1 MLQAQAS
8 NDTTALTPELLDAQR
23 EIETRASKDGYDRY
37 IKQQD
42 SAVSNMGG
50 HASAEAVKL
59 IRGSIPV
66 VSAKISD
73 WIAENDHAGRGRR
86 HAALAVLKRF
96 DPDLLAF
103 LTLNGIFSGITQ
115 EQQVVTI
122 QTGIGA
128 QIEAEIVSM
137 DLEET
142 QGRKVALRVKAQ
154 VAKNGSYHQR
164 NVGDPLAPITHS
176 FLGAVTYLNK
186 RSHAPFMRR
195 QADAKFVPLANWDPD
210 WRCAVLRPYKD
221 FLVALDVRKGAVEYP
236 QMIKW
241 SDIALYGDAPP
252 SWDAGSTT
260 NSAGENVL
268 NEMKGRILDG
278 HTLRD
283 TFTRLATTGT
293 EDDAVAAL
301 LAGWESNPA

>member
-66 VSAKISD
+66 VSAKISG

-164 NVGDPLAPITHS
+164 KRVLAKLSKEHLPEHVAWTQEYKVRVSEPLVNAALTVLSDMFELVTLPAKRNQRMTIIRLTDEGVQMLGQLRESMAWMPIST
-176 FLGAVTYLNK
+176 
-186 RSHAPFMRR
+186 
-195 QADAKFVPLANWDPD
+195 
-210 WRCAVLRPYKD
+210 
-221 FLVALDVRKGAVEYP
+221 
-236 QMIKW
+236 
-241 SDIALYGDAPP
+241 PP
-252 SWDAGSTT
+252 TSK
-260 NSAGENVL
+260 L
-268 NEMKGRILDG
+268 
-278 HTLRD
+278 TLRD
-283 TFTRLATTGT
+283 APTPTSFPISFSSPSR
-293 EDDAVAAL
+293 
-301 LAGWESNPA
+301 